1 MGYNNIYIYICVY
14 IYLLGN
20 SLTHIP
26 PWHKHSDYPQQ
37 QQYQQVEFT
46 GHRARVSQAIWP
58 FRMLAV
64 SEKPIEN
71 RCFSA
76 EANHVGTLLGPCW
89 ETLGYHLGSF
99 WVKKWYGLFRGDPD
113 VGSGELR
120 LRGLI
125 QTYCEGIPKWSG
137 TSTNCHFWVWIKA
150 MDHIP

>member
-1 MGYNNIYIYICVY
+1 
-14 IYLLGN
+14 
-20 SLTHIP
+20 
-26 PWHKHSDYPQQ
+26 
-37 QQYQQVEFT
+37 
-46 GHRARVSQAIWP
+46 
-58 FRMLAV
+58 MLAV

-99 WVKKWYGLFRGDPD
+99 WVKKWYGLFGGDPD
-113 VGSGELR
+113 VGSGGLR